1 MPTFYTFHGRIVDLR
16 RYSNVHQLYGHRP
29 LGPSDRYELWIR
41 PSLGEERKFTVHT
54 RTMPAR
60 RGLEVSL
67 ILTTHKV
74 PRVVGLGNW
83 TTIDAVNYVD
93 TDAPPFLRLADLA
106 VMLGILVSMVVVW
119 AGAGVALF
127 VPAAFAYL
135 VAAGIIRRMAR
146 KRLAWQ
152 VNWAID
158 FEARRTS
165 KLTRTE

>member
-1 MPTFYTFHGRIVDLR
+1 MPTLYTFHGRIVELR

-29 LGPSDRYELWIR
+29 LGPSDRYEIWIK
-41 PSLGEERKFTVHT
+41 PSFGQERKFTVNT

-60 RGLEVSL
+60 RGHEVSL

-74 PRVVGLGNW
+74 PRVLGLGNW

-93 TDAPPFLRLADLA
+93 TDAPPWFRSADLA
-106 VMLGILVSMVVVW
+106 VLLTILVSLVVIW
-119 AGAGVALF
+119 AGAGAALF
-127 VPAAFAYL
+127 VPAGIAYL
-135 VAAGIIRRMAR
+135 AAAAIIRRMAR
-146 KRLAWQ
+146 RRLAWR

-158 FEARRTS
+158 FEAHRTS